1 VIPGASSHI
10 RPEKNYDYQFIEKF
24 MANFPTILNHILG
37 AVFII
42 IIFSIAFAYLKPHR
56 LHKTRP
62 VSTLL
67 LKGTYLLYLLI
78 LMVVVYF
85 SVLKKGGLDKVF
97 YGIEFFAFLIVL
109 FAPTIGILARKL
121 GQFSKKRDNF
131 NYFFIVINTICIV
144 SLLVM
149 FFI

>member
-1 VIPGASSHI
+1 
-10 RPEKNYDYQFIEKF
+10 
-24 MANFPTILNHILG
+24 MANFPTILNFILG

-42 IIFSIAFAYLKPHR
+42 LIFSIAFAYLKPHR

-67 LKGTYLLYLLI
+67 LKGSYLVYLLV
-78 LMVVVYF
+78 LMLVVYF
-85 SVLKKGGLDKVF
+85 SILKREGLDKVF
-97 YGIEFFAFLIVL
+97 FGIEFFAFLVVL
-109 FAPTIGILARKL
+109 FVPTIGILARKL

-131 NYFFIVINTICIV
+131 NYFFSVINVICII